1 MSEPISLS
9 QAKLYC
15 RVDHDLEDDLIEAMI
30 QAAREAAEAR
40 CRRGMTV
47 EDWPDGYPE
56 QARVWMLKQISTM
69 HENREI
75 YSETKLFRLD
85 HVDRLLDPYVVPA
98 VV

>member
-1 MSEPISLS
+1 MEPITLE
-9 QAKLYC
+9 QAKLFV
-15 RVDHDLEDDLIEAMI
+15 RVDNDVEDSLIQTMI
-30 QAAREAAEAR
+30 VAAREAAEAR
-40 CRRGMTV
+40 CGRGMAV
-47 EDWPDGYPE
+47 EDFPDGYPE

-69 HENREI
+69 YENREI